1 MEGVVSVLAVP
12 LAPLPVS
19 GDELGGVTLDEASGV
34 GTAEPEGQ

>member
-1 MEGVVSVLAVP
+1 MSVLAAP

-19 GDELGGVTLDEASGV
+19 DDELGGVTLDETSGV